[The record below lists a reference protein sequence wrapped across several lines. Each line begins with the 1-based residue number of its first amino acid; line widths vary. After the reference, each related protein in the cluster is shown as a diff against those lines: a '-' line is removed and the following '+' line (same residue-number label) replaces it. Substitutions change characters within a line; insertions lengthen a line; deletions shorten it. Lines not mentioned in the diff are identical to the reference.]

1 MGLPQRKFADFGLEK
16 MQMLTYSS
24 LPNVQFNY
32 LGNTQTDHSADIL
45 DGLGLLAV
53 VLRGERWVTRGGGG
67 GVVPRF
73 VVTQVSLVASWLPG
87 FYLRFLPIEMIGRH
101 SRRNEPSHAIFSWAL
116 ESS

>member
-1 MGLPQRKFADFGLEK
+1 
-16 MQMLTYSS
+16 MLTYSS

-67 GVVPRF
+67 GCPAVCGDSGEF
-73 VVTQVSLVASWLPG
+73 GCFLAAW
-87 FYLRFLPIEMIGRH
+87 FLPAFPTH
-101 SRRNEPSHAIFSWAL
+101 
-116 ESS
+116 